1 MRLAHLRTQM
11 LIAMGLPGCWTGP
24 APAPQPPGP
33 PVANVQHDF
42 EAASCVRDS
51 IPETICGERR
61 ETARTC
67 GSRASNLGT
76 VEEMKLYVSSED
88 VDNAATAYRDFLF
101 DREATRQ
108 YREDQD
114 VGTRSSHCCYSHCTA
129 LTLGV
134 AEPITLSGGMR
145 LGTKCMPAPPN
156 GTSRPAKDDSACPEA
171 VLMEGAIRPYV
182 STDEGTCC
190 YSIPMRFQIHSIP
203 GRALRIE
210 GVPHVA
216 AVARRDGWSTAIAP
230 DLALDRVLR
239 ARLADAWLAIARLEH
254 ASIAA
259 FASLAARLVA
269 AGAPVALLAQTYEA
283 ALDEVRHAQIA
294 FSLASAYAG
303 TTLGPGAF
311 EAATGAATNGDLRS
325 LALETFTDGCI
336 GETAAAHQAEL
347 AAAAARD
354 PEVASALAQIA
365 EDEARHG
372 ALAWAIVA
380 WCVREG
386 AVSVAELTEL
396 ASSPPGV
403 VDFNEDLLVHGILGD
418 RTAAHARA
426 EVVREVVLP
435 CLLSLTA

>member
-1 MRLAHLRTQM
+1 M
-11 LIAMGLPGCWTGP
+11 
-24 APAPQPPGP
+24 
-33 PVANVQHDF
+33 VNVSRDF

-51 IPETICGERR
+51 IPESICGERR

-67 GSRASNLGT
+67 GARASNLGT

-108 YREDQD
+108 YREGQD
-114 VGTRSSHCCYSHCTA
+114 VGTRSSHCCYSQCTA

-145 LGTKCMPAPPN
+145 LGTNCMPAPPN
-156 GTSRPAKDDSACPEA
+156 GTSRPAKDDPACPEA

-190 YSIPMRFQIHSIP
+190 YSIPMQFRIHSVP

-216 AVARRDGWSTAIAP
+216 AVVRREGWSTAIAP
-230 DLALDRVLR
+230 DLALDLVLR

-259 FASLAARLVA
+259 FASLAVRLVA
-269 AGAPVALLAQTYEA
+269 AGAPPSLLAQTHEA
-283 ALDEVRHAQIA
+283 ALDEVRHAQVA
-294 FSLASAYAG
+294 FALASAYAG

-311 EAATGAATNGDLRS
+311 EAATRASIDGDLRA

-354 PEVASALAQIA
+354 PEVATALAQIA

-396 ASSPPGV
+396 AVMSAPI
-403 VDFNEDLLVHGILGD
+403 VDANEDLLDHGILGD
-418 RTAAHARA
+418 RAAATARA
-426 EVVREVVLP
+426 DVVRDVVLP
-435 CLLSLTA
+435 CLQSLAA